1 MATRLRTKAAFGL
14 FLRARPG
21 FGDGGKLTAALR
33 FLAHPVDVNPMPRPR
48 RRPAP
53 LPPLHIT
60 QRSADGQ
67 PCFVHLA
74 NYWHYLDDL
83 RTASQHQGC
92 TIHAY
97 VLMSHHVHLLVT
109 PGSPGAAGR
118 MIQQLGSRYVRY
130 FNRFGDRRGRLWE
143 GGFDSTALDGTA
155 SLLRCQ
161 SFIELNPVRA
171 GLVDSPGRYRWSSY
185 RHHAF
190 GAEDPL
196 VRSHARYDALAA
208 DPVARQ
214 RKYVGLVAAGISERQ
229 LAQLRGHL
237 RGSGSG
243 SASGSR

>member
-1 MATRLRTKAAFGL
+1 
-14 FLRARPG
+14 
-21 FGDGGKLTAALR
+21 
-33 FLAHPVDVNPMPRPR
+33 MPRPV

-53 LPPLHIT
+53 QPPLHIT

-74 NYWHYLDDL
+74 NYWRYLDEL
-83 RTASQHQGC
+83 RAASARQDC

-109 PGSPGAAGR
+109 PGSAGAASR
-118 MIQQLGSRYVRY
+118 MLQQLGSRYVPY
-130 FNRFGDRRGRLWE
+130 FNRTGDRGGRLWQR
-143 GGFDSTALDGTA
+143 GFESTALDGTA

-208 DPVARQ
+208 DPEARQ
-214 RKYVGLVAAGISERQ
+214 RKYVGLVAAGISDRQ

-237 RGSGSG
+237 RGGGGGG